1 MTHPGRGYCPQLGL
15 RSDRKTVFGFPS
27 EEHRCFVGQTRRP
40 IDLPHQ
46 QAFCLSADYPSC
58 PWWAQDPT
66 PPVSAVAAG
75 SELAEMP
82 AVEPA
87 AGDDGSTVG
96 RAEIPA
102 LRILTDRLK
111 EWNQEISLLEIGAWV
126 AFGIFA
132 VLFLYFFLVRP
143 LGAPPPRPTPV
154 LIIQPT
160 PSPSATPALT
170 PTPSVLPTPSSQV
183 TPRPVTQPT
192 VAPGQRAYTL
202 TPLANA
208 VGWVAS
214 GDRFNHFGDRNLHV
228 GVYRGQ
234 TYYGAMQFD
243 LSTIPTGSTIEYAAV
258 KLMGLSGENLG
269 AGGTWQLQMLAPNA
283 VEKWPQATYT
293 AIQEAAVAESIGP
306 TLTPGDLAA
315 RQVNVFEFSP
325 AQRREL
331 EHRLQDGVVAFR
343 LDGPTQ
349 GEDSLFT
356 WDTGYGDGGLG
367 NRPILYLVVVPPP
380 TPTLIVATLTPT
392 PANVV
397 TLAAIL
403 ATATYEARMTGTPAT
418 PPAVVT
424 PTPPFVITNTPTPA
438 NAATAAWLD
447 LVATA
452 QAFVYGTP
460 TPLPTYAITATP
472 VPTKPLLEYL
482 DQMTPPPSATPT
494 LTPTATPTGIP
505 QILQGKIAFLTDRFG
520 GKEPTVLVMN
530 PDGTGL
536 ARLNVTWAYYR
547 ALELDT
553 FSPDRS
559 QRLVVRGS
567 QGAYEIWVQN
577 TADGWTWY
585 LTGAG
590 RVAYDPSWSPDSTHI
605 AFVAQAG
612 GNDEIFV
619 LNKDTQQEI
628 RLTNNQ
634 WEWDKHPS
642 WSPDGRQIVFWSNRE
657 TGRKQIWI
665 MNADGSEQRQLLA
678 SDFND
683 WDPVWIK

>member
-1 MTHPGRGYCPQLGL
+1 MTHPVRGYCPQLGL
-15 RSDRKTVFGFPS
+15 RSDRQTVFGFPS

-40 IDLPHQ
+40 IDLAHQ
-46 QAFCLSADYPSC
+46 QAFCLSADYTSC
-58 PWWAQDPT
+58 PWLAQEPT
-66 PPVSAVAAG
+66 SPLGPEG
-75 SELAEMP
+75 TEGAEGT

-87 AGDDGSTVG
+87 AGDDRAAAG
-96 RAEIPA
+96 RVEIPVLRA
-102 LRILTDRLK
+102 LAERLK
-111 EWNQEISLLEIGAWV
+111 EWNQGISLLEIGAWV
-126 AFGIFA
+126 AFGAFA

-143 LGAPPPRPTPV
+143 LGTPPPRPTPIV
-154 LIIQPT
+154 IIQPT
-160 PSPSATPALT
+160 KSPSATPSLT

-183 TPRPVTQPT
+183 MSRPVTQPT
-192 VAPGQRAYTL
+192 VAPGQRAYSL

-214 GDRFNHFGDRNLHV
+214 GDRLNHFGDRNLHV
-228 GVYRGQ
+228 GVYMDQ
-234 TYYGAMQFD
+234 TYHGAMQFD
-243 LSTIPTGSTIEYAAV
+243 LSTIPAGSTIEYATV

-269 AGGTWQLQMLAPNA
+269 AGGAWQLQMLAPNA
-283 VEKWPQATYT
+283 VEKWPQATYA
-293 AIQEAAVAESIGP
+293 AIHEAAVAESIGP

-315 RQVNVFEFSP
+315 RQVNVWEFSA

-331 EHRLQDGVVAFR
+331 GRRLKDGVVAFR

-349 GEDSLFT
+349 GEDNLFT

-380 TPTLIVATLTPT
+380 TPTLLVATLTPT
-392 PANVV
+392 PENVV

-403 ATATYEARMTGTPAT
+403 ATATYNARMTGTPAT

-424 PTPPFVITNTPTPA
+424 PTPPFVIINTPTPA

-460 TPLPTYAITATP
+460 THLPPYAITATP

-482 DQMTPPPSATPT
+482 DQMTPLPSATPT
-494 LTPTATPTGIP
+494 LVPTATPTGIP

-520 GKEPTVLVMN
+520 GNQPTVLVMN

-553 FSPDRS
+553 FSPDRR
-559 QRLVVRGS
+559 QRLVVRGN
-567 QGAYEIWVQN
+567 QGGYEIWVQN
-577 TADGWTWY
+577 IADGWAWY

-590 RVAYDPSWSPDSTHI
+590 RVAYDPSWSPDSAYI
-605 AFVAQAG
+605 AFTAQAG

-619 LNKDTQQEI
+619 LNKNTQQEI

-642 WSPDGRQIVFWSNRE
+642 WSPDGQQIVFWSNRE

-665 MNADGSEQRQLLA
+665 MNADGRDQRRLLA